1 MSRVGWFDSSTVVND
16 VKMSDLKTVS
26 YTASSV
32 FPSQREI
39 TRLVVEWKREIYVSG
54 LPGYYLLLFVLR
66 SFSLSLSLSPP
77 PSLFPSP
84 TAY

>member
-1 MSRVGWFDSSTVVND
+1 MNQGMSRVGWFDSSTVVND
-16 VKMSDLKTVS
+16 VKMSDLKIVS

-54 LPGYYLLLFVLR
+54 LPGYLAVCSSFV
-66 SFSLSLSLSPP
+66 LSLSLP
-77 PSLFPSP
+77 PSLFPSL